1 MEISETPAVAPAVPE
16 APTAPD
22 APATPAAVLPTRLW
36 NRNFFLLWQGQT
48 VSQLGNQAFA
58 VAMMFWILEK
68 THSASLMGLIMA
80 LSTVPG
86 VILAPFGGTFADRH
100 QRVRI
105 LVVCD
110 LIAGVGVLLL
120 AGLLYASPPTGVFL
134 KALFVIAILGG
145 IVRSFFLPA
154 VQAALPDLVPGERLD
169 SANSL
174 NQFSVQTSLLLGQAA
189 GGLFYQFFGAPLLFL
204 FDALSFLFA
213 SGSSAFIALPAT
225 APPPRT
231 AGGTWQVLRGFFAET
246 ASGIRYVLEQ
256 KGLRDFVVIA
266 ALLNFLFS
274 PIAVLLPFYVHNQ
287 LGAKAAWYGYL
298 LAAMSLGSIAGFVLA
313 GALHLRGKARG
324 WALVGGLVVG
334 PGLFGVLGSV
344 LLPWLSLVLV
354 FLGGLAMGLVNIY
367 LVTMLQ
373 SSVPNELRGR
383 VLGLL
388 STLGGGL
395 MPIGMALSGWLG
407 DLTNK
412 NIPLLFGVA
421 GALSV
426 TSTLLLATRRECR
439 KFLSEA

>member
-1 MEISETPAVAPAVPE
+1 MEISETPAGPAAPAG
-16 APTAPD
+16 PD
-22 APATPAAVLPTRLW
+22 APAPPAAPLPARLW
-36 NRNFFLLWQGQT
+36 NRSFILLWQGQT

-68 THSASLMGLIMA
+68 TGSASVMGLILS
-80 LSTVPG
+80 LSTLPG

-100 QRVRI
+100 HRVRI

-110 LIAGVGVLLL
+110 LIAGLGVLLL
-120 AGLLYASPPTGVFL
+120 TGLLYASPPTGVFL

-145 IVRSFFLPA
+145 VVRSFFMPA
-154 VQAALPDLVPGERLD
+154 IQAALPDLVPRERLAA
-169 SANSL
+169 ANSL
-174 NQFSVQTSLLLGQAA
+174 NQFSIQTSLLLGQAA

-204 FDALSFLFA
+204 FDALSYLFA
-213 SGSSAFIALPAT
+213 SGSSAFIALPAR
-225 APPPRT
+225 APLAKT
-231 AGGTWQVLRGFFAET
+231 AGGTWQVLRGFIAET
-246 ASGIRYVLEQ
+246 AAGLRYVLQQ

-274 PIAVLLPFYVHNQ
+274 PVLVLLPFYVHNQ

-313 GALHLRGKARG
+313 GALRLRGKARG
-324 WALVGGLVVG
+324 RTLLGGLVVG

-344 LLPWLSLVLV
+344 LDPKLSLLVV
-354 FLGGLAMGLVNIY
+354 FLGGLAMGVVNIY

-373 SSVPNELRGR
+373 SSVPSELRGR

-388 STLGGGL
+388 GTLGGGL

-407 DLTNK
+407 DLTHK
-412 NIPLLFGVA
+412 NVPLLFGVA

-426 TSTLLLATRRECR
+426 VSTLLLATRRECQ
-439 KFLSEA
+439 KFLAES

>member
-1 MEISETPAVAPAVPE
+1 MEISETTTAEPAAPSVP
-16 APTAPD
+16 APPTATL
-22 APATPAAVLPTRLW
+22 PARLW

-68 THSASLMGLIMA
+68 TGSASLMGLIMS
-80 LSTVPG
+80 LSTLPG

-100 QRVRI
+100 HRVRI

-110 LIAGVGVLLL
+110 LIAGLGILFLT
-120 AGLLYASPPTGVFL
+120 GLLYTSPPVSLFL
-134 KALFVIAILGG
+134 KALFVIAVLGG
-145 IVRSFFLPA
+145 IVRSFFGPA
-154 VQAALPDLVPGERLD
+154 IQAAIPDLVPRERLA

-189 GGLFYQFFGAPLLFL
+189 GGIFYQLFGAPLLFL

-213 SGSSAFIALPAT
+213 SGSSSFISLPSTVPVRKAE
-225 APPPRT
+225 
-231 AGGTWQVLRGFFAET
+231 GGIRQVLRGFFAET
-246 ASGIRYVLEQ
+246 ASGIRYVLTRR
-256 KGLRDFVVIA
+256 GLRDFVVIA

-274 PIAVLLPFYVHNQ
+274 PIIVLLPFYVSQQ

-298 LAAMSLGSIAGFVLA
+298 LAAMSAGSIAGFVLA
-313 GALHLRGKARG
+313 GALRLRGRVRG
-324 WALVGGLVVG
+324 LALVAGLVLG
-334 PGLFGVLGSV
+334 PGFYGVLGLV
-344 LLPWLSLVLV
+344 TRPWLALVV
-354 FLGGLAMGLVNIY
+354 TFLGGFALGLVNIY
-367 LVTMLQ
+367 LITMLQ

-388 STLGGGL
+388 ATLGGGL

-412 NIPLLFGVA
+412 NVPLLFGAA

-426 TSTLLLATRRECR
+426 TSTLLLATRKECR
-439 KFLSEA
+439 AFLAEA